1 MYRREAGGTAIFP
14 NDFLRRALIVCL
26 KLKFGDIVF
35 LKAQKNLKITTTDQ
49 YWSLKMYRH
58 EAGGTP
64 IFPKHFLRQALIV
77 PLKLKFRDNV
87 FLKAQKK
94 LKIMDFVSKL
104 ELEKVPP

>member
-14 NDFLRRALIVCL
+14 NDFLRQALIVCL
-26 KLKFGDIVF
+26 KLKFGDMI
-35 LKAQKNLKITTTDQ
+35 
-49 YWSLKMYRH
+49 
-58 EAGGTP
+58 
-64 IFPKHFLRQALIV
+64 
-77 PLKLKFRDNV
+77 